1 MRRNKGL
8 FIVCL
13 LVVVVLSIGMV
24 SCKKTEIEIKDNLI
38 ENIGDKIEGLSAYE
52 IASEAFINWQTNVF
66 PNHERIE
73 ELNFSVNN
81 GSLATRRA
89 KQIYK
94 VNNGSIW
101 SEQVTINSGLAGANY
116 AVKLIYDANNEA
128 GYAWVLKGNKLVP
141 GKGEDIY
148 EIESWGEHEKKTMQ
162 ENQDEIEEFKKSYRK
177 MITTYDVSSR
187 DYLDDT
193 HSDEVYT
200 YAPDPTK
207 YICTLTI
214 DMSLDAQKTVQK
226 VAKEEFENAL
236 GAKEDSIKMQ
246 PVTITFLIEKYNDTY
261 RVLKWV
267 STEVYTGYRLGTQ
280 SCEQS
285 YTASFSY
292 EEEDY
297 TFSTAVE

>member
-38 ENIGDKIEGLSAYE
+38 ENIGDKVEGLSAYE
-52 IASEAFINWQTNVF
+52 VASEAFINWQTNVF

-73 ELNFSVNN
+73 ELNFS
-81 GSLATRRA
+81 
-89 KQIYK
+89 

-267 STEVYTGYRLGTQ
+267 STEVYTGYKLGTQ

-297 TFSTAVE
+297 TFSTSVE